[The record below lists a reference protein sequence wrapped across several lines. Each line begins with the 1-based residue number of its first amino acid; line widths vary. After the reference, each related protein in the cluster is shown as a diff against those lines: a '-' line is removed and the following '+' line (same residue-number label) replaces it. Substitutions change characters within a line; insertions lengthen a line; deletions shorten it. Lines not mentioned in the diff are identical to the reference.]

1 MSILNV
7 ENDGTFNMVS
17 VISRVLLHEGPM
29 PLERLLDWIAPKI
42 IAGDQKRAKVSR
54 LRWTQLGLFEEV
66 EGSIRISR
74 ELVDLGKSREKAER
88 RLPTIMLQIAFAE
101 RNNQNF
107 WDAEKSACADFTRA
121 VAWMLSQEV
130 YCSVFA
136 ANHEAEALETSQLG
150 GSDRSLFKNST
161 RWNGFK
167 DWAPFFGFG
176 SIRRAGKGE
185 FFVIDPTVAI
195 RERLDAV
202 FEKRKE
208 LHVSE
213 FVDRLA
219 RELPVLDRGTYRREV
234 ESQLN
239 PDHWAAPK
247 PNQLSTSLSRA
258 LLRLHED
265 GLIWLDNQSDSKVR
279 LELLGQGRRCVREVT
294 HILRKGTGS

>member
-7 ENDGTFNMVS
+7 ENDGTFNMVF
-17 VISRVLLHEGPM
+17 VISKVLLHEGPM
-29 PLERLLDWIAPKI
+29 PLERLLEWIAPKV
-42 IAGDQKRAKVSR
+42 IAGDQKRAKASR
-54 LRWTQLGLFEEV
+54 LRWTQLGLFEES

-74 ELVDLGKSREKAER
+74 ELIDLGRSRQKAER
-88 RLPTIMLQIAFAE
+88 RLPMAMLQIALAE

-121 VAWMLSQEV
+121 VAWMLAQDV
-130 YCSVFA
+130 YCSVFG

-150 GSDRSLFKNST
+150 GSDRSLFKNNT

-176 SIRRAGKGE
+176 SIRRAGNSE

-195 RERLDAV
+195 RERLDDV

-208 LHVSE
+208 LDVSE

-219 RELPVLDRGTYRREV
+219 RELPVLDRGKYRCEV
-234 ESQLN
+234 ESQLS
-239 PDHWAAPK
+239 PDRWAVPK
-247 PNQLSTSLSRA
+247 PNQLSTSLSRS
-258 LLRLHED
+258 LLRLHE
-265 GLIWLDNQSDSKVR
+265 GGQIWLDNRSDSNVR
-279 LELLGQGRRCVREVT
+279 LELQGQGRRGVREVT
-294 HILRKGTGS
+294 HIVRKGVGA